1 MVGREI
7 ILNGKNVMNK
17 VVDVRMFTVSF
28 HVEKFWGKK
37 TSEASGKSNLT
48 AEGKKQWNKQ

>member
-48 AEGKKQWNKQ
+48 AEGKKQ